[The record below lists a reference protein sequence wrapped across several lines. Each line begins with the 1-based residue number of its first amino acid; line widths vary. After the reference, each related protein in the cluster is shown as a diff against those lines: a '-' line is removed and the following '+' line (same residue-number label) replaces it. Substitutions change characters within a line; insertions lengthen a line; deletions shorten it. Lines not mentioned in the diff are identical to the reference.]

1 MRFFSCINSGGEIV
15 KEEKLQSK
23 ISMVEEIREKIEKA
37 QSIVLVNYRG
47 LDVSEITELRRL
59 YREAGVDYKVYKN
72 TMMVRAFNAAGYE
85 GFDEFLKGPSA
96 VAFGVE
102 DMIAPAKI
110 TSDFAK
116 EHDEL
121 EIKSGIVDGKILSAS
136 EVESLAKLPPK
147 EVLLAQLLGG
157 LNGPIQGLA
166 NVMNG
171 NIKGLAVALNAIA
184 EKKANEAQSA

>member
-1 MRFFSCINSGGEIV
+1 M